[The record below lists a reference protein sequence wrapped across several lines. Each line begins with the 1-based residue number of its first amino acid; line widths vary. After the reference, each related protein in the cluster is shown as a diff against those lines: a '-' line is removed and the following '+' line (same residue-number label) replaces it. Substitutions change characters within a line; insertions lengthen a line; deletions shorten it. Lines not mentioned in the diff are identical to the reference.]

1 MARPKKQVDEALLEK
16 LASIQCTNEELS
28 NMVGVSIDTLLRRY
42 ATLIKK
48 ARDNGKKSLRR
59 MQWEAAQKGNVTML
73 IWLGKQYL
81 GQKDKI
87 DFAEDDGFEFSD
99 KEKV

>member
-16 LASIQCTNEELS
+16 LASIQCTNEELA

-42 ATLIKK
+42 ATLIKR
-48 ARDNGKKSLRR
+48 ARDNGRKSLRR

-87 DFAEDDGFEFSD
+87 DFSEDDGFEFSD
-99 KEKV
+99 KDKV

>member
-87 DFAEDDGFEFSD
+87 DFAEDDGFEFTD
-99 KEKV
+99 KNSV

>member
-87 DFAEDDGFEFSD
+87 DFAEDDGFEFTD
-99 KEKV
+99 KNSI

>member
-16 LASIQCTNEELS
+16 LASIQCTNEELA

-81 GQKDKI
+81 GQKDQI
-87 DFAEDDGFEFSD
+87 DFSESDGFEFSD
-99 KEKV
+99 KNSV

>member
-1 MARPKKQVDEALLEK
+1 MARPKKQVDVELLEK

-87 DFAEDDGFEFSD
+87 DFTEDDGFEFTD
-99 KEKV
+99 KNSI

>member
-87 DFAEDDGFEFSD
+87 DFTEDDGFEFSD
-99 KEKV
+99 KENV